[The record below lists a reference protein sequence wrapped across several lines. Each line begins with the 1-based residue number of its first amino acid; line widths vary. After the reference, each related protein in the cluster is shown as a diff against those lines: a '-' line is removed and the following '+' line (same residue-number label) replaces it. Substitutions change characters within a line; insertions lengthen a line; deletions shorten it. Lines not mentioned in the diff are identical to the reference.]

1 MLYGWRRSYFPKF
14 LLYFLN
20 YSNLDLGCQKTR
32 FPIHTYPILNTKSWT
47 IRAINSC
54 VSWNSRT
61 LLSQKHFDGLVVYW
75 VNSFCLSLWCFS
87 SAIFS
92 WFWLGILIHF
102 SSNRTDIFIYIRFLS
117 WKLQMNLLKKHILL
131 YVLPVTC
138 QIWGDL
144 VVLVP
149 SILFRRI
156 QILWLF
162 HSNLS
167 DWCSSKVPTQ
177 LLWPLKQPASLLI
190 PYPRKKNATLD

>member
-1 MLYGWRRSYFPKF
+1 MEQQ
-14 LLYFLN
+14 
-20 YSNLDLGCQKTR
+20 DIT
-32 FPIHTYPILNTKSWT
+32 
-47 IRAINSC
+47 
-54 VSWNSRT
+54 
-61 LLSQKHFDGLVVYW
+61 
-75 VNSFCLSLWCFS
+75 FS
-87 SAIFS
+87 EAF
-92 WFWLGILIHF
+92 WWLGGVLSKFILSFIMMFFLCHLFLILIRYSYPLRHQTELI
-102 SSNRTDIFIYIRFLS
+102 SSFIYGFFPESYKWIC
-117 WKLQMNLLKKHILL
+117 LKKHILL

-190 PYPRKKNATLD
+190 LYFFLFSSNHKIREWIYSRLYVCRRFSNDFLLIYIRNV

>member
-1 MLYGWRRSYFPKF
+1 M
-14 LLYFLN
+14 
-20 YSNLDLGCQKTR
+20 
-32 FPIHTYPILNTKSWT
+32 
-47 IRAINSC
+47 
-54 VSWNSRT
+54 
-61 LLSQKHFDGLVVYW
+61 
-75 VNSFCLSLWCFS
+75 CLMEQQDITFS
-87 SAIFS
+87 EAF
-92 WFWLGILIHF
+92 WWLGSVLSKFILSFIMMFFLCHLFLILITSMYAMAMNYGKTIPRLSYPLRHQTEPI
-102 SSNRTDIFIYIRFLS
+102 SSFIYCFFIPERYE
-117 WKLQMNLLKKHILL
+117 WICLKKHILL

-190 PYPRKKNATLD
+190 LYIFFLFSSNHKIREWIYSRLYVCRRFSNDFLLIYIRNV